1 MGWTPEYARGKG
13 VRPHYYNKK
22 LIHDSEKRRD
32 CEVVNNLQKE
42 RKLWRKKN
50 TSNGITKLAMD
61 LVI

>member
-32 CEVVNNLQKE
+32 CEAVNNLQKE
-42 RKLWRKKN
+42 RKLWRKK
-50 TSNGITKLAMD
+50 IPQM
-61 LVI
+61 V